1 MTLNAQTKIGL
12 TFGQIVA
19 IIVVVFGFAMG
30 YANLEQR
37 IAATEQKQYYLQNTI
52 ALNQRNA
59 ETYRIENRDDHKIMF
74 QKIDQILIGVSKI
87 K

>member
-74 QKIDQILIGVSKI
+74 QKIDQILTGVSNLK
-87 K
+87 